1 MFSKTRS
8 GSSSV
13 RTIWR
18 TGRVVQ
24 VENSTSDGIVR
35 VVIIEY
41 QNSGEQVFRL
51 TRRSVRKIAIVYK
64 EDQLELIDEL
74 NQAAKA
80 SDKHLYMKNNLD
92 YQHEAV
98 KREVVNCIEC
108 KEARYC

>member
-35 VVIIEY
+35 VVIFKY